1 MTAEYPDPTAT
12 FLHIYK
18 RLQECQARGEKMPT
32 AEASQSFTLLM
43 HACSQLIAQ
52 NERLRLAVALSDQ
65 IVEELEIELCIK
77 DLEIFNFTSQTDP
90 KDSKDE

>member
-1 MTAEYPDPTAT
+1 
-12 FLHIYK
+12 
-18 RLQECQARGEKMPT
+18 
-32 AEASQSFTLLM
+32 M

-77 DLEIFNFTSQTDP
+77 DLEIFNFTSQTDQ